1 MKSSGIFLN
10 KEASAG
16 STYNLTGR
24 LPLGSLGGRGEFN
37 SSGIRDLSEPYS
49 ARVYSS
55 DPEPIIGIAPLPFS
69 LGGLA
74 GFFNLLTTPF
84 SGILSWWCL

>member
-10 KEASAG
+10 KEAFAG

-37 SSGIRDLSEPYS
+37 SSGIRDLGEPCS
-49 ARVYSS
+49 AGLYSS
-55 DPEPIIGIAPLPFS
+55 DPEPTAGVAPLPFS

-74 GFFNLLTTPF
+74 GFFSLLAAPF
-84 SGILSWWCL
+84 SSILS

>member
-1 MKSSGIFLN
+1 MKSSGIFLD
-10 KEASAG
+10 KEASTG

-37 SSGIRDLSEPYS
+37 GSGIRDLGEPCS

-55 DPEPIIGIAPLPFS
+55 DPEPTIGITPLPFS
-69 LGGLA
+69 LGGLTRS
-74 GFFNLLTTPF
+74 FNLLTTPF
-84 SGILSWWCL
+84 NGILS

>member
-1 MKSSGIFLN
+1 MKSSGIFLD
-10 KEASAG
+10 KEAFTG
-16 STYNLTGR
+16 STYDLTGR

-37 SSGIRDLSEPYS
+37 GSGIRDLSEPCS

-55 DPEPIIGIAPLPFS
+55 DPEPTTGITPLPFS

-74 GFFNLLTTPF
+74 GSFSLLTAPF
-84 SGILSWWCL
+84 SGILS